1 MISKCFQGDE
11 YLCLYSDLSYRHV
24 YLIYALIFHKTI
36 RSPRLHLHDCIFLNL
51 HHQLNNSCLEGMLR
65 FAELF
70 EFDTILRRT
79 PRACLLPFSK
89 RLQALQIYFICK
101 KWTLFRYL
109 YLISFILHRNL
120 LLKSWFFTVFSK
132 MCTPGTP
139 HETKILL

>member
-1 MISKCFQGDE
+1 MKFYMFCVSARNKKNFTNTLIPPSTYTTKKLVNKGKKKYIMISKCFQGDE

-89 RLQALQIYFICK
+89 RL
-101 KWTLFRYL
+101 
-109 YLISFILHRNL
+109 
-120 LLKSWFFTVFSK
+120 
-132 MCTPGTP
+132 
-139 HETKILL
+139 